1 MQLTRK
7 LLEMNESLYPQYLQH
22 FPTVFVQWGKYQSGG
37 GSDRNITI
45 TFPIAFAQY
54 CYAITFGSIQY
65 SAFPDKL
72 TLVQS
77 ISKSNVLVHFDDYC
91 AGAYYI
97 IIGK

>member
-1 MQLTRK
+1 MFIG
-7 LLEMNESLYPQYLQH
+7 SQYAGKQ
-22 FPTVFVQWGKYQSGG
+22 QWGKYQSGG